1 MTVIPETRSLQRV
14 NCVFDLYSPIKEIYY
29 EIWTK
34 KCCNKVDDFFSNVTY
49 LNKIKYYDYSKA
61 KLSRASRFLDNVK
74 HTFHPLV
81 QYEKQIKN
89 GEANLCWIFSRNHV
103 GDPLT

>member
-1 MTVIPETRSLQRV
+1 
-14 NCVFDLYSPIKEIYY
+14 
-29 EIWTK
+29 
-34 KCCNKVDDFFSNVTY
+34 VDDFFSNVTY

-61 KLSRASRFLDNVK
+61 KLLRANRFLDYVK

-89 GEANLCWIFSRNHV
+89 GEANLCWSFSRNDV